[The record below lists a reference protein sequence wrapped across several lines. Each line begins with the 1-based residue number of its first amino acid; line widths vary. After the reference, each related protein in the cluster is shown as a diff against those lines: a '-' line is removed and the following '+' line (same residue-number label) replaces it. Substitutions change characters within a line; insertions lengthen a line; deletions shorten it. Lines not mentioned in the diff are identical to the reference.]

1 MRCFEKL
8 FEKTVL
14 LEKIKESF
22 AAVMPV
28 TLITILLVITISPV
42 HTGTLL
48 SFLLG
53 AVLLIIG
60 MGLFSLGSDMSMIP
74 MGEYI
79 GSQMT
84 KSRKIWLVVFLSF
97 FVGFLAT
104 ICEPDLQV
112 LASYVPTVKPFVMT
126 ASVGLGVGI
135 FLVLAMLRI
144 LFKVKLSLLLWI
156 FYIGVF
162 VLAFFIPQN
171 YWAVAFDSGGVT
183 TGPMT
188 VPFIMAL
195 GVGVASSRSDGAA
208 DNDCFGL
215 VALSS
220 VGPISAVMIL
230 GLLVGGDIVPP
241 DLSEVEIIT
250 QSNQILAPFLH
261 KLPHQFWEVLMAL
274 GPISAGFFVF
284 HHICTKKP
292 GNALSKRALQ
302 KILVGLG
309 YTYVGLVLFLLGAN
323 VGFSPCGYLLGVG
336 LADPDKGILQ
346 YIIVPIGAVVG
357 YFIVQAE
364 PAVHV
369 LTKQVNTVTAGA
381 ISRKVVLR
389 CLSVGVACS
398 IALAMVRV
406 LSGINIMWFLIPGYA
421 IALILTLIVPS
432 PFPSIAFDAGGV
444 ASGPMTAAFLLPFA
458 MGACRAVDGNAA
470 TDAFGVV
477 AFVAMTPLIAVQIP
491 GLIWHIRNVR
501 LKRMTPMDAEFVPM
515 DEEDIIDL

>member
-1 MRCFEKL
+1 M

-14 LEKIKESF
+14 LEKIKEAF

-28 TLITILLVITISPV
+28 TLITILLVVTISPV

-112 LASYVPTVKPFVMT
+112 LAGYVPTVKPFVLT

-135 FLVLAMLRI
+135 FLVVAMLRI

-156 FYIGVF
+156 CYIGVF
-162 VLAFFIPQN
+162 IMAFFIPKN

-220 VGPISAVMIL
+220 IGPISAVMIL

-250 QSNQILAPFLH
+250 QSNQVLMPFLQ
-261 KLPHQFWEVLMAL
+261 KLPHQLWEVLMAL
-274 GPISAGFFVF
+274 GPISAGFFLF
-284 HHICTKKP
+284 HHICAKKP

-309 YTYVGLVLFLLGAN
+309 YTYAGLVLFLLGAN
-323 VGFSPCGYLLGVG
+323 IGFSPCGYQLGVA
-336 LADPDKGILQ
+336 LANPSKGILQ
-346 YIIVPIGAVVG
+346 YIIIPIGAVVG

-389 CLSVGVACS
+389 CLSIGVACS
-398 IALAMVRV
+398 IALAMIRV

-421 IALILTLIVPS
+421 IALVLTLIVPS

-458 MGACRAVDGNAA
+458 MGACRAVGGNAA

-491 GLIWHIRNVR
+491 GLIWHIRNAR
-501 LKRMTPMDAEFVPM
+501 LKKTTPIEAEFVPM

>member
-1 MRCFEKL
+1 M

-14 LEKIKESF
+14 LEKIKESV
-22 AAVMPV
+22 ASVAPV
-28 TLITILLVITISPV
+28 TVITLLLVTTISPI
-42 HTGTLL
+42 HAGTLL
-48 SFLLG
+48 SFLVG
-53 AVLLIIG
+53 AILLIVG

-79 GSQMT
+79 GGQMT

-112 LASYVPTVKPFVMT
+112 LAGYVPTVKPFVMT

-156 FYIGVF
+156 CYVGVF
-162 VLAFFIPQN
+162 IMAFFVPTN

-241 DLSEVEIIT
+241 DLSASEIIE
-250 QSNQILAPFLH
+250 QSNQIILPFLH
-261 KLPHQFWEVLMAL
+261 KLPHQLWEVLMAL
-274 GPISAGFFVF
+274 GPISAGFFLF
-284 HHICTKKP
+284 HHLCAKKP
-292 GNALSKRALQ
+292 GNALSKRALH

-323 VGFSPCGYLLGVG
+323 IGFSPSGYQLGAG
-336 LADPDKGILQ
+336 LANPDQGLLRL
-346 YIIVPIGAVVG
+346 IIIPIGAVIG

-381 ISRKVVLR
+381 ISRKTVLR

-398 IALAMVRV
+398 IALAMLRV
-406 LSGINIMWFLIPGYA
+406 LTGVSIMWFLIPGYA
-421 IALILTLIVPS
+421 IALLLTIIVPS

-444 ASGPMTAAFLLPFA
+444 ASGPMTAAFLLPLA
-458 MGACRAVDGNAA
+458 MGACKSVGGNAA

-491 GLIWHIRNVR
+491 GLVWYVKNLVNKKH
-501 LKRMTPMDAEFVPM
+501 LPEAQFVPI
-515 DEEDIIDL
+515 DEDIIDL

>member
-1 MRCFEKL
+1 M

-14 LEKIKESF
+14 FEKIKESF
-22 AAVMPV
+22 ASVLPV
-28 TLITILLVITISPV
+28 TVITLLLVMTICPV
-42 HTGTLL
+42 SAGSLL
-48 SFLLG
+48 SFLAG
-53 AVLLIIG
+53 AVLLILG
-60 MGLFSLGSDMSMIP
+60 MGLFSLGADMSMIP

-84 KSRKIWLVVFLSF
+84 KSRKIWLVVLLSF

-112 LASYVPTVKPFVMT
+112 LATYVPNIKPIVLTV
-126 ASVGLGVGI
+126 SIGLGVGI
-135 FLVLAMLRI
+135 FLVVAMLRI
-144 LFKVKLSLLLWI
+144 LFKVNLSLLLWI
-156 FYIGVF
+156 CYIGVF
-162 VLAFFIPQN
+162 IMAFFVNPN
-171 YWAVAFDSGGVT
+171 FWAVAFDSGGVT

-208 DNDCFGL
+208 DKDCFGL

-220 VGPISAVMIL
+220 VGPISAVLIL
-230 GLLVGGDIVPP
+230 GMIVGGDINPG
-241 DLSEVEIIT
+241 DLSSTEAIT
-250 QSNQILAPFLH
+250 QSNQILMPFLQ
-261 KLPHQFWEVLMAL
+261 KLPHQLWEVLMAL
-274 GPISAGFFVF
+274 GPISAGFFIF
-284 HHICTKKP
+284 HAICAKKP
-292 GNALSKRALQ
+292 ENALSKRAIW

-309 YTYVGLVLFLLGAN
+309 YTYVGLVVFLLGAN
-323 VGFSPCGYLLGVG
+323 VGFSPCGYELGAG
-336 LADPDKGILQ
+336 LANPDKGIWRFV
-346 YIIVPIGAVVG
+346 IIPIGAVVG

-369 LTKQVNTVTAGA
+369 LTKQVNAVTAGA

-389 CLSVGVACS
+389 CLSIGVAFS
-398 IALAMVRV
+398 IALAMLRV
-406 LSGINIMWFLIPGYA
+406 LTGVSIMWFLIPGYA
-421 IALILTLIVPS
+421 IALLLTIIVPS

-491 GLIWHIRNVR
+491 GLIWHIRN
-501 LKRMTPMDAEFVPM
+501 LYAKKQPDEAKFVPI
-515 DEEDIIDL
+515 DDDIIDL

>member
-1 MRCFEKL
+1 M

-28 TLITILLVITISPV
+28 TLITLLLVATISPV

-48 SFLLG
+48 SFLVG
-53 AVLLIIG
+53 AVLLILG

-79 GSQMT
+79 GGQMT

-112 LASYVPTVKPFVMT
+112 LAGYVPNIKPFVLT

-135 FLVLAMLRI
+135 FLVVAMLRI

-156 FYIGVF
+156 CYIGVF
-162 VLAFFIPQN
+162 IMAIFVPQN

-195 GVGVASSRSDGAA
+195 GVGVAASRSDGAA

-220 VGPISAVMIL
+220 VGPITAVMIL
-230 GLLVGGDIVPP
+230 GLLVGGNIVPP
-241 DLSEVEIIT
+241 DLSTTEIIE
-250 QSNQILAPFLH
+250 QSNQILLPFLRQ
-261 KLPHQFWEVLMAL
+261 LPHQLWEVLMAL
-274 GPISAGFFVF
+274 GPISGGFFLF
-284 HHICTKKP
+284 HYLCARKP
-292 GNALSKRALQ
+292 GNALTKRALH

-309 YTYVGLVLFLLGAN
+309 YTYLGLVLFLLGAN
-323 VGFSPCGYLLGVG
+323 IGFSPCGYQLGTG

-346 YIIVPIGAVVG
+346 FVIIPIGAVVG

-369 LTKQVNTVTAGA
+369 LTKQVNTVTAGTIA
-381 ISRKVVLR
+381 RKTVLR
-389 CLSVGVACS
+389 CLSIGVACS
-398 IALAMVRV
+398 IALAMLRV
-406 LSGINIMWFLIPGYA
+406 LTGISIMWFLLPGYA
-421 IALILTLIVPS
+421 LALLLTLIVPS

-458 MGACRAVDGNAA
+458 MGACKAVDGNAA

-491 GLIWHIRNVR
+491 GLIWLIKSKTAKKHV
-501 LKRMTPMDAEFVPM
+501 PDAKFVPI
-515 DEEDIIDL
+515 DEDIIDL

>member
-1 MRCFEKL
+1 MRCFFKL
-8 FEKTVL
+8 FQKTVL

-28 TLITILLVITISPV
+28 TLITVLLVATVSPV

-48 SFLLG
+48 SFLVG
-53 AVLLIIG
+53 AILLILG

-79 GSQMT
+79 GAQMT
-84 KSRKIWLVVFLSF
+84 KSKKIWLVVFLSF

-112 LASYVPTVKPFVMT
+112 LAGYVPTVKPFVLT

-135 FLVLAMLRI
+135 FLVVAMLRI

-156 FYIGVF
+156 CYVGVF
-162 VLAFFIPQN
+162 IMAFFVPQN

-230 GLLVGGDIVPP
+230 GLLVGGEIDPGA
-241 DLSEVEIIT
+241 LGAGEIIE
-250 QSNQILAPFLH
+250 QSNQILLPFLRQ
-261 KLPHQFWEVLMAL
+261 LPHQLWEVLMAL
-274 GPISAGFFVF
+274 GPISAGFFIF
-284 HHICTKKP
+284 HAVCAKKP
-292 GNALSKRALQ
+292 GNALTKRALH

-309 YTYVGLVLFLLGAN
+309 YTYLGLVLFLLGAN
-323 VGFSPCGYLLGVG
+323 IGFSPCGYQLGAG
-336 LADPDKGILQ
+336 LANPDKGVLQ
-346 YIIVPIGAVVG
+346 LIIIPIGAVVG

-381 ISRKVVLR
+381 ISRKTVLH
-389 CLSVGVACS
+389 CLSIGVACS
-398 IALAMVRV
+398 IALAMLRV
-406 LSGINIMWFLIPGYA
+406 LTQINIMWFLLPGYA
-421 IALILTLIVPS
+421 IALLLTIIVPA

-458 MGACRAVDGNAA
+458 MGACKAVGGNAA

-491 GLIWHIRNVR
+491 GLVWYIRSRRQRKHV
-501 LKRMTPMDAEFVPM
+501 PDAKFVPI
-515 DEEDIIDL
+515 DEDIIDL

>member
-1 MRCFEKL
+1 M

-28 TLITILLVITISPV
+28 TLITILLVTTVSPV

-48 SFLLG
+48 SFLVG
-53 AVLLIIG
+53 AILLISG

-112 LASYVPTVKPFVMT
+112 LAGYVPTVKPFVLT
-126 ASVGLGVGI
+126 ASVGLGVGL
-135 FLVLAMLRI
+135 FLVVAMLRI
-144 LFKVKLSLLLWI
+144 LFRVKLSLLLWI
-156 FYIGVF
+156 CYVGVF
-162 VLAFFIPQN
+162 IMAFFVPAN

-195 GVGVASSRSDGAA
+195 GVGVASSRSDDAA

-230 GLLVGGDIVPP
+230 GLLVGGKIDPGE
-241 DLSEVEIIT
+241 LGASEIIT
-250 QSNQILAPFLH
+250 QSNQVLLPFLRQ
-261 KLPHQFWEVLMAL
+261 LPHQLWEVLMAL
-274 GPISAGFFVF
+274 GPISAGFFLF
-284 HHICTKKP
+284 HHLCAKKP
-292 GNALSKRALQ
+292 GNALTKRALH

-309 YTYVGLVLFLLGAN
+309 YTYLGLVLFLLGAN
-323 VGFSPCGYLLGVG
+323 IGFSPCGYQLGVG
-336 LADPDKGILQ
+336 LADPGKGILQ
-346 YIIVPIGAVVG
+346 CIIIPIGAVVG

-381 ISRKVVLR
+381 ISRKTVLR
-389 CLSVGVACS
+389 CLSIGVACS

-406 LSGINIMWFLIPGYA
+406 LTGINIMWFLLPGYA
-421 IALILTLIVPS
+421 IALLLTIIVPA

-458 MGACRAVDGNAA
+458 MGACKSVGGNAA

-491 GLIWHIRNVR
+491 GLVWYVRNR
-501 LKRMTPMDAEFVPM
+501 SLKKHVPDAKFVPI
-515 DEEDIIDL
+515 DEDIIDL

>member
-1 MRCFEKL
+1 M

-22 AAVMPV
+22 ASVAPV
-28 TLITILLVITISPV
+28 TVITLLLVMTISPV
-42 HTGTLL
+42 HAGTLL
-48 SFLLG
+48 SFLAG
-53 AVLLIIG
+53 AILLIVG

-79 GSQMT
+79 GGQMT
-84 KSRKIWLVVFLSF
+84 KSRKIWLVIFLSF

-112 LASYVPTVKPFVMT
+112 LATYVPNIKPMVLTM
-126 ASVGLGVGI
+126 SIGLGVGI

-144 LFKVKLSLLLWI
+144 LFKVKLSLLLWVC
-156 FYIGVF
+156 YIGVF
-162 VLAFFIPQN
+162 VMAFFVNPN
-171 YWAVAFDSGGVT
+171 FWAVAFDSGGVT

-208 DNDCFGL
+208 DKDCFGL

-230 GLLVGGDIVPP
+230 GMIVGGEIDPG
-241 DLSEVEIIT
+241 DLAAGEVIT
-250 QSNQILAPFLH
+250 QSNQILTPFLH
-261 KLPHQFWEVLMAL
+261 KLPHQLWEVLLSL

-284 HHICTKKP
+284 HHICAKKP
-292 GNALSKRALQ
+292 GNALSKRALH

-309 YTYVGLVLFLLGAN
+309 YTYLGLVLFLLGAN
-323 VGFSPCGYLLGVG
+323 VGFSPCGYQLGTG
-336 LADPDKGILQ
+336 LADPSKGLLRF
-346 YIIVPIGAVVG
+346 IIIPIGAVIG

-381 ISRKVVLR
+381 ISRTVVLR
-389 CLSVGVACS
+389 CLSIGVCCS
-398 IALAMVRV
+398 VALAMLRV
-406 LSGINIMWFLIPGYA
+406 ITGVSIMYFLIPGYA
-421 IALILTLIVPS
+421 IALLLTIIVPS

-458 MGACRAVDGNAA
+458 MGACKAVGGNAA

-491 GLIWHIRNVR
+491 GLVWYFRS
-501 LKRMTPMDAEFVPM
+501 LSTKKQLADAQFVPF
-515 DEEDIIDL
+515 DQDEDIIDL

>member
-1 MRCFEKL
+1 M

-28 TLITILLVITISPV
+28 TLITLLLVITIAPV

-48 SFLLG
+48 SFLVG
-53 AVLLIIG
+53 AILLILG

-79 GSQMT
+79 GGQMT

-112 LASYVPTVKPFVMT
+112 LAQYVPSVKPFVLT

-144 LFKVKLSLLLWI
+144 LFKIKLSLLLWI
-156 FYIGVF
+156 CYVGVF
-162 VLAFFIPQN
+162 IMAFFIPQN

-195 GVGVASSRSDGAA
+195 GVGVASSRSDSAA

-220 VGPISAVMIL
+220 IGPISAVMIL
-230 GLLVGGDIVPP
+230 GLLVGGEIDPG
-241 DLSEVEIIT
+241 DLSASEIIT
-250 QSNQILAPFLH
+250 ESNQILLPFLRQ
-261 KLPHQFWEVLMAL
+261 LPHQLWEVLLAL
-274 GPISAGFFVF
+274 GPISGGFFLF
-284 HHICTKKP
+284 HHICARKP
-292 GNALSKRALQ
+292 GNALTKRALH

-309 YTYVGLVLFLLGAN
+309 YTYVGLVIFLLGAN
-323 VGFSPCGYLLGVG
+323 IGFSPSGYQLGAG
-336 LADPDKGILQ
+336 LAGSGRVLRF
-346 YIIVPIGAVVG
+346 IIIPIGAVIG

-381 ISRKVVLR
+381 ISRKTVLR
-389 CLSVGVACS
+389 CLSIGVACS
-398 IALAMVRV
+398 IALAMLRV
-406 LSGINIMWFLIPGYA
+406 LTGISIMWFLIPGYA
-421 IALILTLIVPS
+421 IALILTLIVPA

-458 MGACRAVDGNAA
+458 MGACKAVEGDAA

-491 GLIWHIRNVR
+491 GLIWFVKSRAAKKHI
-501 LKRMTPMDAEFVPM
+501 PDAKFVPI
-515 DEEDIIDL
+515 DEDIIDL

>member
-1 MRCFEKL
+1 M

-22 AAVMPV
+22 ASVLPV
-28 TLITILLVITISPV
+28 TIITLLLVITVSPV
-42 HTGTLL
+42 HVSTLL
-48 SFLLG
+48 SFLVG
-53 AVLLIIG
+53 AALLIVG

-79 GSQMT
+79 GGQMT

-112 LASYVPTVKPFVMT
+112 LAKYVPNIKPFVLT
-126 ASVGLGVGI
+126 ASVGIGVGL
-135 FLVLAMLRI
+135 FLVVAMLRI
-144 LFKVKLSLLLWI
+144 LFKIKLSLLLWI
-156 FYIGVF
+156 CYAMVF
-162 VLAFFIPQN
+162 IMAFFVNPN
-171 YWAVAFDSGGVT
+171 FWAVSFDSGGVT

-195 GVGVASSRSDGAA
+195 GVGVAASRSDGAA

-220 VGPISAVMIL
+220 VGPITAVMIL
-230 GLLVGGDIVPP
+230 GLLVGGNIVPP
-241 DLSEVEIIT
+241 DLSETEIIE
-250 QSNQILAPFLH
+250 QSNRILLPFLRQ
-261 KLPHQFWEVLMAL
+261 LPHQLWEVLMAL
-274 GPISAGFFVF
+274 GPISAGFFLF
-284 HHICTKKP
+284 HHLCAKKP
-292 GNALSKRALQ
+292 GNALSGRALH

-309 YTYVGLVLFLLGAN
+309 YTYFGLVLFLLGAN
-323 VGFSPCGYLLGVG
+323 VGFSPCGYQLGTG
-336 LADPDKGILQ
+336 LANPDKGIWQ
-346 YIIVPIGAVVG
+346 FVIIPIGAVVG

-369 LTKQVNTVTAGA
+369 LTKQVNTVTAGTIA
-381 ISRKVVLR
+381 RKTVLH
-389 CLSVGVACS
+389 CLSIGVACS
-398 IALAMVRV
+398 IALAMLRV
-406 LSGINIMWFLIPGYA
+406 LTGVSIMYFLIPGYA
-421 IALILTLIVPS
+421 IALLLTIIVPA

-458 MGACRAVDGNAA
+458 MGACKAVGGNAA

-491 GLIWHIRNVR
+491 GAIWYVRNVR
-501 LKRMTPMDAEFVPM
+501 LKKHVPDAQFVPI
-515 DEEDIIDL
+515 DEDIIDL

>member
-1 MRCFEKL
+1 M

-22 AAVMPV
+22 ASVLPV
-28 TLITILLVITISPV
+28 TLITLLLVLTVSPV
-42 HTGTLL
+42 DAGILL

-53 AVLLIIG
+53 AVLLIVG

-79 GSQMT
+79 GAQMT
-84 KSRKIWLVVFLSF
+84 KSRKIWLVIFLSF

-112 LASYVPTVKPFVMT
+112 LASYLPADSVPPWLLTV
-126 ASVGLGVGI
+126 SVGAGVGI
-135 FLVLAMLRI
+135 FLVVAMLRI
-144 LFKVKLSLLLWI
+144 LFKINLSLLLWI
-156 FYIGVF
+156 CYIGVF
-162 VLAFFIPQN
+162 IMAFFVNPN
-171 YWAVAFDSGGVT
+171 FWAVAFDSGGVT

-195 GVGVASSRSDGAA
+195 GVGVASSRSDGGA
-208 DNDCFGL
+208 DKDCFGL

-220 VGPISAVMIL
+220 VGPISAVLIL
-230 GLLVGGDIVPP
+230 GLLVGSDLVPP
-241 DLSEVEIIT
+241 EMAPEVLGNSQQIALS
-250 QSNQILAPFLH
+250 FLH
-261 KLPHQFWEVLMAL
+261 QLPHYLWEVLLAL

-284 HHICTKKP
+284 YFICAKKP
-292 GNALSKRALQ
+292 GNALSKRAVW
-302 KILVGLG
+302 KILVGLA

-323 VGFSPCGYLLGVG
+323 VGFSPCGYQLGVG
-336 LADPDKGILQ
+336 LAAPSKGIWQ
-346 YIIVPIGAVVG
+346 YIIIPIGALVG

-389 CLSVGVACS
+389 CLSIGVACS
-398 IALAMVRV
+398 VALAFLRV
-406 LSGINIMWFLIPGYA
+406 LTGVSIMWFLIPGYA
-421 IALILTLIVPS
+421 IALLLAIIVPS

-458 MGACRAVDGNAA
+458 MGACKAVNGNAA

-491 GLIWHIRNVR
+491 GLIWHIRNIQN
-501 LKRMTPMDAEFVPM
+501 KKKPAEAQFVPI
-515 DEEDIIDL
+515 DDDIIDL

>member
-1 MRCFEKL
+1 M

-28 TLITILLVITISPV
+28 TLITLLLVATISPV

-53 AVLLIIG
+53 AVLLVIG

-79 GSQMT
+79 GAQMT
-84 KSRKIWLVVFLSF
+84 KSRKIWLVIFLSF

-112 LASYVPTVKPFVMT
+112 LASYVPNIKPFILT
-126 ASVGLGVGI
+126 ACVGLGVGI
-135 FLVLAMLRI
+135 FLVVAMLRI

-156 FYIGVF
+156 CYIGVF
-162 VLAFFIPQN
+162 IMAFFVPQN
-171 YWAVAFDSGGVT
+171 FWAVAFDSGGVT

-195 GVGVASSRSDGAA
+195 GVGVASSRSDGGA
-208 DNDCFGL
+208 DKDCFGL

-230 GLLVGGDIVPP
+230 GLIVGGEIDPG
-241 DLSEVEIIT
+241 DLGATEIIT
-250 QSNQILAPFLH
+250 QSNQIVIPFLRQ
-261 KLPHQFWEVLMAL
+261 LPHQLWEVLMAL

-284 HHICTKKP
+284 HHICAKKG
-292 GNALSKRALQ
+292 GNALSKRALH

-323 VGFSPCGYLLGVG
+323 IGFSPCGYQLGVG
-336 LADPDKGILQ
+336 LADPSKGVLQ
-346 YIIVPIGAVVG
+346 LIIIPIGAIVG

-381 ISRKVVLR
+381 ISRKTVLR
-389 CLSVGVACS
+389 CLSIGVACS
-398 IALAMVRV
+398 IALAMLRV
-406 LSGINIMWFLIPGYA
+406 LTGVNIMWFLIPGYA
-421 IALILTLIVPS
+421 IALILAIIVPS

-458 MGACRAVDGNAA
+458 MGACRAVGGNPAS
-470 TDAFGVV
+470 DAFGVV

-491 GLIWHIRNVR
+491 GLIWHIRNAR
-501 LKRMTPMDAEFVPM
+501 LKKMLPADAEFVPF
-515 DEEDIIDL
+515 DDQDIIDL

>member
-1 MRCFEKL
+1 M

-22 AAVMPV
+22 ASVLPV
-28 TLITILLVITISPV
+28 TLITLLLVATVSPV
-42 HTGTLL
+42 HAGTLL

-53 AVLLIIG
+53 AVLLILG

-79 GSQMT
+79 GAQMT
-84 KSRKIWLVVFLSF
+84 KSRKIWLVVVLSF

-112 LASYVPTVKPFVMT
+112 LAGYVPNIKPFVLT

-144 LFKVKLSLLLWI
+144 LFKINLSVLLWI
-156 FYIGVF
+156 CYAGVF
-162 VLAFFIPQN
+162 LLAALVPANF
-171 YWAVAFDSGGVT
+171 WAVAFDSGGVT

-195 GVGVASSRSDGAA
+195 GVGVASSRSDGGA
-208 DNDCFGL
+208 DKDCFGL

-230 GLLVGGDIVPP
+230 GLIVGGDIDPG
-241 DLSEVEIIT
+241 DLGAVDVIT
-250 QSNQILAPFLH
+250 QSNQLAIPFLRQ
-261 KLPHQFWEVLMAL
+261 LPHQLWEVLMAL
-274 GPISAGFFVF
+274 GPISGGFFLF
-284 HHICTKKP
+284 HHLCARKP
-292 GNALSKRALQ
+292 GNALPRRALH

-309 YTYVGLVLFLLGAN
+309 YTYIGLVLFLLGAN
-323 VGFSPCGYLLGVG
+323 IGFSPCGYQIGTS
-336 LADPDKGILQ
+336 LADPDKGLLRFS
-346 YIIVPIGAVVG
+346 IIPIGAIIG
-357 YFIVQAE
+357 YYIVQAE

-369 LTKQVNTVTAGA
+369 LTKQVNAVTAGT

-389 CLSVGVACS
+389 YLSIGVACS
-398 IALAMVRV
+398 LALALLRV
-406 LSGINIMWFLIPGYA
+406 MTGVNVMWFLIPGYA
-421 IALILTLIVPS
+421 IALLLTIVVPS

-458 MGACRAVDGNAA
+458 MGACKAVGGNAA

-491 GLIWHIRNVR
+491 GLIWYVR
-501 LKRMTPMDAEFVPM
+501 SLSTKKTPAEAQFVPI
-515 DEEDIIDL
+515 DEDIIDL

>member
-1 MRCFEKL
+1 M

-14 LEKIKESF
+14 LEKIKEAF

-28 TLITILLVITISPV
+28 TLITVLLVATVSPV
-42 HTGTLL
+42 HAGTLL
-48 SFLLG
+48 SFLVG
-53 AVLLIIG
+53 AILLIVG

-112 LASYVPTVKPFVMT
+112 LAGYVPTVKPFVLT

-135 FLVLAMLRI
+135 FLVVAMLRI

-156 FYIGVF
+156 CYIGVF
-162 VLAFFIPQN
+162 IMAFFIPQN

-230 GLLVGGDIVPP
+230 GLLVGGEIDPG
-241 DLSEVEIIT
+241 DLSAGEIIT
-250 QSNQILAPFLH
+250 QSNQILIPFV
-261 KLPHQFWEVLMAL
+261 KQLPHQLWEVLLAL
-274 GPISAGFFVF
+274 GPISGGFFLF
-284 HHICTKKP
+284 HHLCARKP
-292 GNALSKRALQ
+292 GNALTKRTLH

-323 VGFSPCGYLLGVG
+323 IGFSPCGYQLGVG

-346 YIIVPIGAVVG
+346 FVIIPIGAIVG

-381 ISRKVVLR
+381 IERKTVLR
-389 CLSVGVACS
+389 CLSIGVACS

-406 LSGINIMWFLIPGYA
+406 LTGVSIMWFLIPGYA
-421 IALILTLIVPS
+421 IALLLTIIVPA

-458 MGACRAVDGNAA
+458 MGACKSANGNPA

-491 GLIWHIRNVR
+491 GLIWYIRNLR
-501 LKRMTPMDAEFVPM
+501 TKKAPADAKFVPI
-515 DEEDIIDL
+515 DEDIIDL

>member
-1 MRCFEKL
+1 M

-22 AAVMPV
+22 ASVLPV
-28 TLITILLVITISPV
+28 TLITLLLVATVSPV
-42 HTGTLL
+42 HAGTLL

-53 AVLLIIG
+53 AVLLILG

-79 GSQMT
+79 GAQMT

-112 LASYVPTVKPFVMT
+112 LAGYVPNIKPFVLT

-144 LFKVKLSLLLWI
+144 LFKINLSVLLWI
-156 FYIGVF
+156 CYAGVF
-162 VLAFFIPQN
+162 LLAALVPANF
-171 YWAVAFDSGGVT
+171 WAVAFDSGGVT

-195 GVGVASSRSDGAA
+195 GVGVASSRSDGGA
-208 DNDCFGL
+208 DKDCFGL

-230 GLLVGGDIVPP
+230 GLIVGGDIDPG
-241 DLSEVEIIT
+241 DLGAVDVIT
-250 QSNQILAPFLH
+250 QSNQLAIPFLRQ
-261 KLPHQFWEVLMAL
+261 LPHQLWEVLMAL
-274 GPISAGFFVF
+274 GPISGGFFLF
-284 HHICTKKP
+284 HHLCARKP
-292 GNALSKRALQ
+292 GNALTRRALH

-309 YTYVGLVLFLLGAN
+309 YTYIGLVLFLLGAN
-323 VGFSPCGYLLGVG
+323 IGFSPCGYQIGTS
-336 LADPDKGILQ
+336 LADPDKGLLRFS
-346 YIIVPIGAVVG
+346 IIPIGAIIG
-357 YFIVQAE
+357 YYIVQAE

-369 LTKQVNTVTAGA
+369 LTKQVNAVTAGT

-389 CLSVGVACS
+389 YLSIGVACS
-398 IALAMVRV
+398 LALALLRV
-406 LSGINIMWFLIPGYA
+406 MTGVNVMWFLIPGYA
-421 IALILTLIVPS
+421 IALLLTIVVPS

-458 MGACRAVDGNAA
+458 MGACKAVGGNAA

-491 GLIWHIRNVR
+491 GLIWYVR
-501 LKRMTPMDAEFVPM
+501 SLSTKKTPAEAQFVPI
-515 DEEDIIDL
+515 DEDIIDL

>member
-1 MRCFEKL
+1 MRCLGKL

-22 AAVMPV
+22 ASVLPV
-28 TLITILLVITISPV
+28 TIITLLLVITICPV
-42 HTGTLL
+42 SAGMLL
-48 SFLLG
+48 SFLAG
-53 AVLLIIG
+53 AVLLILG
-60 MGLFSLGSDMSMIP
+60 MGLFSLGADMSMIP

-79 GSQMT
+79 GAQMT

-97 FVGFLAT
+97 MVGFMAT

-112 LASYVPTVKPFVMT
+112 LAGYVPTVKPFVLT

-144 LFKVKLSLLLWI
+144 LFKIKLSLLLWI
-156 FYIGVF
+156 CYVGVF
-162 VLAFFIPQN
+162 IMALFVPQN

-195 GVGVASSRSDGAA
+195 GVGVAASRSDGGA
-208 DNDCFGL
+208 DKDCFGL

-230 GLLVGGDIVPP
+230 GLLVGGDINPGN
-241 DLSEVEIIT
+241 LGSTEAIT
-250 QSNQILAPFLH
+250 QSNQLILPFI
-261 KLPHQFWEVLMAL
+261 KQLPHQLWEVLMAL
-274 GPISAGFFVF
+274 GPISGGFFLF
-284 HHICTKKP
+284 HHLCARKP
-292 GNALSKRALQ
+292 GNALTKRALH

-309 YTYVGLVLFLLGAN
+309 YTYIGLVLFLLGAN
-323 VGFSPCGYLLGVG
+323 IGFKPCGYELGVS
-336 LADPDKGILQ
+336 LANPERGFWQLL
-346 YIIVPIGAVVG
+346 IIPLGALVG

-369 LTKQVNTVTAGA
+369 LTKQVNSVTAGA
-381 ISRKVVLR
+381 IERKVVLR
-389 CLSVGVACS
+389 CLSIGVACS
-398 IALAMVRV
+398 IALAMLRV
-406 LSGINIMWFLIPGYA
+406 LTGVSIMWFLIPGYS
-421 IALILTLIVPS
+421 IALLLTIIVPS

-458 MGACRAVDGNAA
+458 MGACKAVGGNAA

-491 GLIWHIRNVR
+491 GLIWHIRN
-501 LKRMTPMDAEFVPM
+501 LTAKKTPAEVEFVPI
-515 DEEDIIDL
+515 DDDIIDL

>member
-1 MRCFEKL
+1 M

-22 AAVMPV
+22 ASVLPV
-28 TLITILLVITISPV
+28 TVITLLLVVTVAPV
-42 HTGTLL
+42 LAGTLL
-48 SFLLG
+48 SFLVG
-53 AVLLIIG
+53 AALLIVG

-79 GSQMT
+79 GAQMT
-84 KSRKIWLVVFLSF
+84 RSRKIWLVVFLSF

-112 LASYVPTVKPFVMT
+112 LATYVPNIKPMVLT
-126 ASVGLGVGI
+126 LSVGLGVGI
-135 FLVLAMLRI
+135 FLVAAMLRI
-144 LFKVKLSLLLWI
+144 LFKVNLSLLLWI
-156 FYIGVF
+156 CYIGVF
-162 VLAFFIPQN
+162 LLAFFVNPN
-171 YWAVAFDSGGVT
+171 FWAVAFDSGGVT

-195 GVGVASSRSDGAA
+195 GVGVASSRSDGGA
-208 DNDCFGL
+208 DKDCFGL

-220 VGPISAVMIL
+220 VGPISAVLIL
-230 GLLVGGDIVPP
+230 GLLVGGEITP
-241 DLSEVEIIT
+241 DALGATQEIT
-250 QSNQILAPFLH
+250 HSNQLLIPFLQQF
-261 KLPHQFWEVLMAL
+261 PHYLWEVLLSL

-284 HHICTKKP
+284 HHICARKP
-292 GNALSKRALQ
+292 GNALTKRTIH

-309 YTYVGLVLFLLGAN
+309 YTYLGLVLFLLGAN
-323 VGFSPCGYLLGVG
+323 VGFSPCGYQLGVG
-336 LADPDKGILQ
+336 LADPDQGLLRFVV
-346 YIIVPIGAVVG
+346 VPIGGIIG

-369 LTKQVNTVTAGA
+369 LTKQVNTVTAGT

-389 CLSVGVACS
+389 CLSIGVACS
-398 IALAMVRV
+398 VALAFLRV
-406 LSGINIMWFLIPGYA
+406 LSGVSIMWFLIPGYA
-421 IALILTLIVPS
+421 IALLLAIIVPS

-458 MGACRAVDGNAA
+458 MGACNAVGGNAA

-491 GLIWHIRNVR
+491 GLIWYFRSLGV
-501 LKRMTPMDAEFVPM
+501 KKAPTEAQFVPI
-515 DEEDIIDL
+515 DEDIIDL

>member
-1 MRCFEKL
+1 M

-22 AAVMPV
+22 ASVLPV
-28 TLITILLVITISPV
+28 TVITLLLVVTVAPV
-42 HTGTLL
+42 LAGTLL
-48 SFLLG
+48 SFLVG
-53 AVLLIIG
+53 AALLIVG

-79 GSQMT
+79 GAQMT
-84 KSRKIWLVVFLSF
+84 RSRKIWLVVFLSF

-112 LASYVPTVKPFVMT
+112 LATYVPNIKPMVLT
-126 ASVGLGVGI
+126 LSVGLGVGI
-135 FLVLAMLRI
+135 FLVAAMLRI
-144 LFKVKLSLLLWI
+144 LFKVNLSLLLWTC
-156 FYIGVF
+156 YIGVF
-162 VLAFFIPQN
+162 LLAFFVNPN
-171 YWAVAFDSGGVT
+171 FWAVAFDSGGVT

-195 GVGVASSRSDGAA
+195 GVGVASSRSDGGA
-208 DNDCFGL
+208 DKDCFGL

-220 VGPISAVMIL
+220 VGPISAVLIL
-230 GLLVGGDIVPP
+230 GLLVGGEITP
-241 DLSEVEIIT
+241 DALGATQEIT
-250 QSNQILAPFLH
+250 HSNQLLIPFLQQF
-261 KLPHQFWEVLMAL
+261 PHYLWEVLLSL

-284 HHICTKKP
+284 HHICARKP
-292 GNALSKRALQ
+292 GNALTKRTIH

-309 YTYVGLVLFLLGAN
+309 YTYLGLVLFLLGAN
-323 VGFSPCGYLLGVG
+323 VGFSPCGYQLGVG
-336 LADPDKGILQ
+336 LADPDQGLLRFVV
-346 YIIVPIGAVVG
+346 VPIGGIIG

-369 LTKQVNTVTAGA
+369 LTKQVNTVTAGT

-389 CLSVGVACS
+389 CLSIGVACS
-398 IALAMVRV
+398 VALAFLRV
-406 LSGINIMWFLIPGYA
+406 LSGVSIMWFLIPGYA
-421 IALILTLIVPS
+421 IALLLAIIVPS

-458 MGACRAVDGNAA
+458 MGACNAVGGNAA

-491 GLIWHIRNVR
+491 GLIWYFRSLGV
-501 LKRMTPMDAEFVPM
+501 KKAPTEAQFVPI
-515 DEEDIIDL
+515 DEDIIDL

>member
-1 MRCFEKL
+1 M

-22 AAVMPV
+22 ASVLPV
-28 TLITILLVITISPV
+28 TLITLLLVATVSPV
-42 HTGTLL
+42 HAGTLL

-53 AVLLIIG
+53 AVLLILG

-79 GSQMT
+79 GAQMT

-112 LASYVPTVKPFVMT
+112 LAGYVPNIKPFVLT

-144 LFKVKLSLLLWI
+144 LFKINLSVLLWI
-156 FYIGVF
+156 CYAGVF
-162 VLAFFIPQN
+162 LLAALVPANF
-171 YWAVAFDSGGVT
+171 WAVAFDSGGVT

-195 GVGVASSRSDGAA
+195 GVGVASSRSDGGA
-208 DNDCFGL
+208 DKDCFGL

-230 GLLVGGDIVPP
+230 GLIVGGDIDPG
-241 DLSEVEIIT
+241 DLGAVDMIT
-250 QSNQILAPFLH
+250 QSNQLAIPFLRQ
-261 KLPHQFWEVLMAL
+261 LPHQLWEVLMAL
-274 GPISAGFFVF
+274 GPISGGFFLF
-284 HHICTKKP
+284 HHLCARKP
-292 GNALSKRALQ
+292 GNALTRRALH

-309 YTYVGLVLFLLGAN
+309 YTYIGLVLFLLGAN
-323 VGFSPCGYLLGVG
+323 IGFSPCGYQIGTS
-336 LADPDKGILQ
+336 LADPGKGLLRFS
-346 YIIVPIGAVVG
+346 IIPIGAIIG
-357 YFIVQAE
+357 YYIVQAE

-369 LTKQVNTVTAGA
+369 LTKQVNAVTAGT

-389 CLSVGVACS
+389 YLSIGVACS
-398 IALAMVRV
+398 LALALLRV
-406 LSGINIMWFLIPGYA
+406 MTGVNVMWFLIPGYA
-421 IALILTLIVPS
+421 IALLLTIVVPS

-458 MGACRAVDGNAA
+458 MGACKAVGGNAA

-491 GLIWHIRNVR
+491 GLIWYVR
-501 LKRMTPMDAEFVPM
+501 SLSTKKTPAEAQFVPI
-515 DEEDIIDL
+515 DEDIIDL

>member
-1 MRCFEKL
+1 M

-28 TLITILLVITISPV
+28 TLITILLVVTISPV

-53 AVLLIIG
+53 ALLLIVG

-79 GSQMT
+79 GGQMT

-112 LASYVPTVKPFVMT
+112 LATYVPNIKPFILT

-135 FLVLAMLRI
+135 FLVVAMLRI

-156 FYIGVF
+156 CYIGVF
-162 VLAFFIPQN
+162 VMAFFVPSN
-171 YWAVAFDSGGVT
+171 FWAVAFDSGGVT

-195 GVGVASSRSDGAA
+195 GVGVASSRSDGGA

-230 GLLVGGDIVPP
+230 GLLVGGDIDPG
-241 DLSEVEIIT
+241 DLGATEIIT
-250 QSNQILAPFLH
+250 ESNKILLPFLRQ
-261 KLPHQFWEVLMAL
+261 LPHQLWEVLMAL
-274 GPISAGFFVF
+274 GPISGGFFLF
-284 HHICTKKP
+284 HHLCAKKP
-292 GNALSKRALQ
+292 GNALTKRALQ

-323 VGFSPCGYLLGVG
+323 IGFSPCGYQLGSG
-336 LADPDKGILQ
+336 LADPSKGIAHL
-346 YIIVPIGAVVG
+346 IIIPIGAVVG

-389 CLSVGVACS
+389 CLSIGVACS
-398 IALAMVRV
+398 IALAMLRV
-406 LSGINIMWFLIPGYA
+406 LTGISIMWFLIPGYA
-421 IALILTLIVPS
+421 IALLLTIIVPA

-458 MGACRAVDGNAA
+458 MGACKAVGGNAA

-491 GLIWHIRNVR
+491 GFIWYVKSFA
-501 LKRMTPMDAEFVPM
+501 LKKHLPDAKFVPI
-515 DEEDIIDL
+515 DEDIIDL

>member
-1 MRCFEKL
+1 M

-28 TLITILLVITISPV
+28 TLITVLLVATITPV

-48 SFLLG
+48 SFLVG
-53 AVLLIIG
+53 AILLILG

-79 GSQMT
+79 GAQMT

-112 LASYVPTVKPFVMT
+112 LASYVPTVKPFVLT
-126 ASVGLGVGI
+126 AAVGLGVGI
-135 FLVLAMLRI
+135 FLVMAMLRI

-156 FYIGVF
+156 CYIGVF
-162 VLAFFIPQN
+162 IMAFFVPKN

-230 GLLVGGDIVPP
+230 GLFVGGAIDPG
-241 DLSEVEIIT
+241 DLGAVEVIT
-250 QSNQILAPFLH
+250 QSNQVLLPFLRQ
-261 KLPHQFWEVLMAL
+261 LPHQLLEVLMAL
-274 GPISAGFFVF
+274 GPISAGFFLF
-284 HHICTKKP
+284 HHICAKKQ
-292 GNALSKRALQ
+292 GNPLSKRALH

-323 VGFSPCGYLLGVG
+323 IGFSPCGYQLGSG
-336 LADPDKGILQ
+336 LADPDKGLLQ
-346 YIIVPIGAVVG
+346 FIVIPIGAVVG

-389 CLSVGVACS
+389 CLSIGVACS
-398 IALAMVRV
+398 IALSMIRV
-406 LSGINIMWFLIPGYA
+406 LTGVNIMWFLIPGYA
-421 IALILTLIVPS
+421 IALLLTIIVPA

-458 MGACRAVDGNAA
+458 MGACRAVNGNPA

-491 GLIWHIRNVR
+491 GLIWYVR
-501 LKRMTPMDAEFVPM
+501 SISAKKKPAEAQFVPI
-515 DEEDIIDL
+515 DDDIIDL

>member
-1 MRCFEKL
+1 M

-28 TLITILLVITISPV
+28 TLITVLLVATISPV

-53 AVLLIIG
+53 AILLILG

-84 KSRKIWLVVFLSF
+84 KSRKIWLVILLSF
-97 FVGFLAT
+97 LVGFLAT

-112 LASYVPTVKPFVMT
+112 LASYVPDIKPSFVLT
-126 ASVGLGVGI
+126 SSVGLGVGI
-135 FLVLAMLRI
+135 FLVVAMLRI
-144 LFKVKLSLLLWI
+144 LFKIKLSLLLWI
-156 FYIGVF
+156 CYVGVF
-162 VLAFFIPQN
+162 IMAFFVPQN
-171 YWAVAFDSGGVT
+171 FWAVAFDSGGVT

-230 GLLVGGDIVPP
+230 GLIVGGEIDPG
-241 DLSEVEIIT
+241 DLGAVEVIT
-250 QSNQILAPFLH
+250 QSNQVVLPFLRQ
-261 KLPHQFWEVLMAL
+261 LPHQLLEVLIAL
-274 GPISAGFFVF
+274 GPISAGFFIF
-284 HHICTKKP
+284 HYICAKKP

-323 VGFSPCGYLLGVG
+323 IGFSPCGYQLGVG
-336 LADPDKGILQ
+336 LADPGKGILQ
-346 YIIVPIGAVVG
+346 FIIIPIGAVVG

-389 CLSVGVACS
+389 CLSIGVACS

-406 LSGINIMWFLIPGYA
+406 LTHINIMWFLIPGYT
-421 IALILTLIVPS
+421 IALLLAIIVPA

-458 MGACRAVDGNAA
+458 MGACKSAGGNAA

-491 GLIWHIRNVR
+491 GLIWYFRSLGV
-501 LKRMTPMDAEFVPM
+501 KKKPAEAQFVPI
-515 DEEDIIDL
+515 DEDIIDL

>member
-1 MRCFEKL
+1 M

-22 AAVMPV
+22 ASVLPV
-28 TLITILLVITISPV
+28 TIITLLLVLTIAPV
-42 HTGTLL
+42 LAGTLL
-48 SFLLG
+48 SFLAG

-60 MGLFSLGSDMSMIP
+60 MGLFSLGSDMSMIT

-84 KSRKIWLVVFLSF
+84 KSRKLWLVVLLSF

-112 LASYVPTVKPFVMT
+112 LATYVPNIKPAVLT
-126 ASVGLGVGI
+126 LSVGIGVGI
-135 FLVLAMLRI
+135 FLIAAMLRI
-144 LFKVKLSLLLWI
+144 LFRINLSLLLWI
-156 FYIGVF
+156 CYVGVF
-162 VLAFFIPQN
+162 IMAFFISPN
-171 YWAVAFDSGGVT
+171 FWAVAFDSGGVT

-195 GVGVASSRSDGAA
+195 GVGVASSRSDSGA
-208 DNDCFGL
+208 DKDCFGL

-220 VGPISAVMIL
+220 VGPITAVLIL
-230 GLLVGGDIVPP
+230 GLLVGGDITP
-241 DLSEVEIIT
+241 DALEAAEEIT
-250 QSNQILAPFLH
+250 HSNQLIIPFIQQF
-261 KLPHQFWEVLMAL
+261 PHYLWEVLISL
-274 GPISAGFFVF
+274 GPISAGFFLF
-284 HHICTKKP
+284 HFICSRKP
-292 GNALSKRALQ
+292 GNALSKRTIL

-309 YTYVGLVLFLLGAN
+309 YTYFGLVLFLLGAN
-323 VGFSPCGYLLGVG
+323 VGFSPCGYQLGVG
-336 LADPDKGILQ
+336 LADPDKGWFRL
-346 YIIVPIGAVVG
+346 IIGPIGALIG

-369 LTKQVNTVTAGA
+369 LTKQVNSVTAGA

-389 CLSVGVACS
+389 CLSIGVAFS
-398 IALAMVRV
+398 IALAFLRV
-406 LSGINIMWFLIPGYA
+406 LTGVSIMWFLIPGYA
-421 IALILTLIVPS
+421 TALLLTIIVPS

-458 MGACRAVDGNAA
+458 MGACKAVEGNAA

-477 AFVAMTPLIAVQIP
+477 AFVAMTPLVAVQIP
-491 GLIWHIRNVR
+491 GLIWHLRN
-501 LKRMTPMDAEFVPM
+501 LTAKKAPAKADFIPI
-515 DEEDIIDL
+515 DEDIIDL